1 MAIDNSLYNSL
12 EFTHVKI
19 QDYLNSR
26 QLEREHSIMII
37 KNEELAELLERL
49 DIEAIEEQSKDI
61 DALHDKLRD
70 IKADSIKIIEHLNS
84 SDNTVTNVVNGLDK
98 IFSKVND
105 VVV

>member
-12 EFTHVKI
+12 ENTYRKI

-26 QLEREHSIMII
+26 QLEREHSVMIV
-37 KNEELAELLERL
+37 KNEELGELLDRL

-61 DALHDKLRD
+61 HALHAQLKD
-70 IKADSIKIIEHLNS
+70 IKEDSIKVIEDLNG
-84 SDNTVTNVVNGLDK
+84 SDSTVTNVVNGLDK

-105 VVV
+105 VIV